1 MKAADMEKMMAAV
14 VEAVEKKYPGVKAT
28 VKTNEWEK
36 GAYHRL
42 YINLVCTAEVNGEEK
57 VKKVDF
63 GFINLETNR
72 YNTKGSYNDMRHFDA
87 DEFAPAKMLYEYAE
101 AYKAAESDKKLY
113 VAKEGYRYTVGL
125 SEEEQAKGVSRKEML
140 DKSFEMWILP
150 SSFDTFWTAVG
161 EVEVH
166 EESEAHEEKKE
177 TTKGE
182 EEGEEIG
189 SYDDGR
195 HSVTIKLAKGR
206 YIVEDN
212 GEETLDEGKN
222 RDDGIYEAAMY
233 LYDRL
238 AEDGKTIKVED
249 DEARAYIIECAAG
262 MKVKI
267 VKNDD
272 GTIKKDK

>member
-14 VEAVEKKYPGVKAT
+14 VEAVEKKYPGVKAE

-113 VAKEGYRYTVGL
+113 VAKEGYCYTVGL

-140 DKSFEMWILP
+140 DKSFEAWILP

-166 EESEAHEEKKE
+166 EVHEEKEE
-177 TTKGE
+177 TTKSE
-182 EEGEEIG
+182 ECCEEIG
-189 SYDDGR
+189 SYDG
-195 HSVTIKLAKGR
+195 HSVTIRLAKGK

-212 GEETLDEGKN
+212 GKETMDDGKT
-222 RDDGIYEAAMY
+222 RDDGVYEAAMY

-238 AEDGKTIKVED
+238 AEDGKAIKVKD
-249 DEARAYIIECAAG
+249 DEARAYIIECAEG

-267 VKNDD
+267 VKSDD
-272 GTIKKDK
+272 GTIMKEK

>member
-42 YINLVCTAEVNGEEK
+42 YINLVCTAEVNGEEMTEK
-57 VKKVDF
+57 ADF
-63 GFINLETNR
+63 GFINLKSNR
-72 YNTKGSYNDMRHFDA
+72 YNVKDGYDMRHVDA
-87 DEFAPAKMLYEYAE
+87 DDLAEAKALYEYAE

-113 VAKEGYRYTVGL
+113 AAKENYRHTVRL
-125 SEEEQAKGVSRKEML
+125 SEEEQVKGVSRKEML
-140 DKSFEMWILP
+140 DKSVELGILP
-150 SSFDTFWTAVG
+150 SSFDTYWAAVG

-166 EESEAHEEKKE
+166 EEKEE

-195 HSVTIKLAKGR
+195 HSVTIKPSKSGG

-212 GEETLDEGKN
+212 GEETLDEGKD
-222 RDDGIYEAAMY
+222 RDGGIYEAAMY

-238 AEDGKTIKVED
+238 AEDGKAIKVED
-249 DEARAYIIECAAG
+249 DEARAYIIECAEG
-262 MKVKI
+262 MKIKI

-272 GTIKKDK
+272 GTIRKEV

>member
-1 MKAADMEKMMAAV
+1 MKAADMEKMMATV

-72 YNTKGSYNDMRHFDA
+72 YNTKGSYDDMRHFNA

-113 VAKEGYRYTVGL
+113 VAKEGYRHTVGL
-125 SEEEQAKGVSRKEML
+125 SVEEQAKGISRKEML

-150 SSFDTFWTAVG
+150 SSFDTYWTAVG
-161 EVEVH
+161 E
-166 EESEAHEEKKE
+166 AHEKKE
-177 TTKGE
+177 ETTE
-182 EEGEEIG
+182 ESEEIG
-189 SYDDGR
+189 SYDG
-195 HSVTIKLAKGR
+195 HAVTIKLAKSGK

-212 GEETLDEGKN
+212 GEETLDDGRD
-222 RDDGIYEAAMY
+222 RDDGVYEAAMY

-238 AEDGKTIKVED
+238 ADGKTIKVED
-249 DEARAYIIECAAG
+249 DEAYDYIVECAKG

-267 VKNDD
+267 VTNDD
-272 GTIKKDK
+272 GTIKKDD